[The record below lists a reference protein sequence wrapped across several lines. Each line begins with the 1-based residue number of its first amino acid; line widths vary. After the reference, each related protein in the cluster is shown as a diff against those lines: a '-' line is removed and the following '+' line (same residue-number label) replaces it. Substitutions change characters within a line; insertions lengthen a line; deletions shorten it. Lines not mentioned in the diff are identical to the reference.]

1 MKTLKI
7 INHKTGDYTV
17 NVVDR
22 TNAITPYDFDN
33 HTDLTKFVKGMKA
46 KGYKVLNDLF

>member
-22 TNAITPYDFDN
+22 SNSITPYDFDN
-33 HTDLTKFVKGMKA
+33 HAALTKFVKGMKA
-46 KGYKVLNDLF
+46 KGYQVLNDLF